1 VEQAKLAFTAVYLKS
16 NGEYIGFIEE
26 LPAMNSRGRTLHEA
40 REALQNL
47 AAEVFDEERR
57 RTARAHAQC
66 DMVREPFFIP
76 ASRAQPPE
84 VGL

>member
-1 VEQAKLAFTAVYLKS
+1 MEQGQLAFTAVYLKS

-40 REALQNL
+40 REALQSL

-57 RTARAHAQC
+57 RTARAHAAC

-76 ASRAQPPE
+76 AS
-84 VGL
+84 